1 MLQIGIA
8 DINKRP
14 SVIDT
19 LNDVA
24 QIVNKKTKSIK
35 GYFIPFEYHDMIKDA
50 IEEIEYQKFKQRNKN
65 MLNSSQSDDS
75 LLDGLDEEY

>member
-8 DINKRP
+8 DISKRP

-24 QIVNKKTKSIK
+24 QIVNKKTKSVK

-65 MLNSSQSDDS
+65 MLSSSQSDAS

>member
-8 DINKRP
+8 DISKRP

-35 GYFIPFEYHDMIKDA
+35 GYFIPFEYHDMIIDA

-65 MLNSSQSDDS
+65 MLSSSQS
-75 LLDGLDEEY
+75 